1 MREWEGENE
10 ESVHDGRK
18 REGERETESVKNYVS
33 MWDRVRKPK
42 EEVKKK
48 KK

>member
-1 MREWEGENE
+1 
-10 ESVHDGRK
+10 
-18 REGERETESVKNYVS
+18 

-48 KK
+48 EEEVGEEEEETDCWHRVSKLCVIIS